1 MAEDIEF
8 QQGDL
13 DGVME
18 RFDHVNQWVS
28 DFEEKYGTRPFYYGK
43 LDRAANQGDLNLIYH
58 LRGPLFAHIYR
69 PADEEEG
76 AGTTLWFAIEP
87 QLNEDEDCLLYT
99 SPSPRDRG

>member
-58 LRGPLFAHIYR
+58 
-69 PADEEEG
+69 
-76 AGTTLWFAIEP
+76 
-87 QLNEDEDCLLYT
+87 
-99 SPSPRDRG
+99 PRDPYLHTFTDRLMKKRRVQHCGSR

>member
-28 DFEEKYGTRPFYYGK
+28 DFEEKYG
-43 LDRAANQGDLNLIYH
+43 LDRSTMASWIE
-58 LRGPLFAHIYR
+58 LRIR
-69 PADEEEG
+69 V
-76 AGTTLWFAIEP
+76 I
-87 QLNEDEDCLLYT
+87 
-99 SPSPRDRG
+99 

>member
-28 DFEEKYGTRPFYYGK
+28 DFEEKYGTRPFYYG
-43 LDRAANQGDLNLIYH
+43 
-58 LRGPLFAHIYR
+58 
-69 PADEEEG
+69 
-76 AGTTLWFAIEP
+76 
-87 QLNEDEDCLLYT
+87 
-99 SPSPRDRG
+99 